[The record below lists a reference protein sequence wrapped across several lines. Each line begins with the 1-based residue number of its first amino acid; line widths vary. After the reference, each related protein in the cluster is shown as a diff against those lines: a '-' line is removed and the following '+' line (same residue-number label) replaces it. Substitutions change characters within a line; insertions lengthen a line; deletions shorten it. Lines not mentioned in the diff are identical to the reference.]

1 MKMSETVKIAD
12 QAKKDWV
19 DDNIRRLSSVIHL
32 ENQMLVECKLDE
44 VDRVKI
50 KTRIA
55 LFENELGRFNGMK
68 REEPQYEL

>member
-1 MKMSETVKIAD
+1 MKMSETVAIAA
-12 QAKKDWV
+12 QAKKDWI
-19 DDNIRRLSSVIHL
+19 DDNIRRLSSVNHL

-55 LFENELGRFNGMK
+55 LHENEVDRFNGMK
-68 REEPQYEL
+68 REESKDEL